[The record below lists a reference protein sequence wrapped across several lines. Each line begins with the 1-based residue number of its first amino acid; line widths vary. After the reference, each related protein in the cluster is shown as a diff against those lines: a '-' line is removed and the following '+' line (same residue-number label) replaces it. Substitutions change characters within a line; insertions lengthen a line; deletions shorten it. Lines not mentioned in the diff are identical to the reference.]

1 MSGKSRGLGFA
12 LQLVCAMCTAVVMTG
27 AQAESPRGASW
38 AGFQAGDRV
47 ELDVACSGHWEP
59 VTIVK
64 SEPIEGR
71 TDRAYTVLRQAG
83 DEWSFRAPG
92 IVAPCARGSGELA
105 RERAALGAL
114 PIGVYGC
121 MYRGQVVPALEFALL
136 TATTYRDY
144 DGGQGTYRSDPITRV
159 LEFTSGPMRGTL
171 AQQNSATT
179 VRVLDKGIETA
190 NVCAHNPARDMHAPH
205 F

>member
-1 MSGKSRGLGFA
+1 MPGKSHARWFL
-12 LQLVCAMCTAVVMTG
+12 LPLVCAWFSSVVTTDVH
-27 AQAESPRGASW
+27 AEPPRGTAW
-38 AGFQAGDRV
+38 AGFQTGDRV

-64 SEPIEGR
+64 SEPIAGR

-92 IVAPCARGSGELA
+92 IVAPCGRGSGALA

-144 DGGQGTYRSDPITRV
+144 DGGEGTYRSDPTTRV
-159 LEFTSGPMRGTL
+159 LKFVTGPMRGTL

-179 VRVLDKGIETA
+179 VRVLDNGIETG